1 MQASST
7 YKITNPEMG
16 SFIEFR
22 TSRIPGLNRKAPGEL
37 VTIEFPS
44 TPDVVQAALEYAAGC
59 PESRLLNIR
68 TRLFRRIREVK
79 S

>member
-1 MQASST
+1 MKSPSL

-22 TSRIPGLNRKAPGEL
+22 TERIPELSRNSPGEL

-59 PESRLLNIR
+59 PEAKLLNIR
-68 TRLFRRIREVK
+68 TRLYRRIREVRP
-79 S
+79 

>member
-1 MQASST
+1 MTSPSA
-7 YKITNPEMG
+7 YRITSPELG
-16 SFIEFR
+16 SHIEHK
-22 TSRIPGLNRKAPGEL
+22 TGRIPALHRNAPGEL

-44 TPDVVQAALEYAAGC
+44 TPDVIQAALEYAGGC

-79 S
+79 P

>member
-1 MQASST
+1 MQASSP
-7 YKITNPEMG
+7 YRITNPEMA
-16 SFIEFR
+16 SFIESKTGR
-22 TSRIPGLNRKAPGEL
+22 VPDLYRNTPGEL

-44 TPDVVQAALEYAAGC
+44 SDDVVQAALEYAAGC

-79 S
+79 A

>member
-1 MQASST
+1 MKAPSS
-7 YKITNPEMG
+7 YKITNPEIA

-22 TSRIPGLNRKAPGEL
+22 TGRISDLYRNAPGKL

-44 TPDVVQAALEYAAGC
+44 TPDVIQAALEYAGGC

-68 TRLFRRIREVK
+68 TRLYRRIREVQL
-79 S
+79 